1 MIKPRA
7 IARRLTLAATIL
19 AAVVGAVRPAS
30 AVPAFARKYQTS
42 CQTCHVVF
50 PKLNPFGE
58 AFRLNGYRMP
68 AETEEQIKET
78 PVSLGSEAYKKTW
91 PSMVYPSTI
100 PGHVPLAINIKLADV
115 YASETDGTSRTI
127 TRNDFQFPQEINLFA
142 AGTFGEKFGY
152 LAELTFENGAGVSIE
167 RAQLTANSVGGPEH
181 AVNFKVGFFAPD
193 LEDGFHEM
201 WLMTNNG
208 IDSLFTYN
216 PVGPQGGTSTAE
228 EGAGIS
234 LPENVKGIEFYGVA
248 KHRLFYTL
256 GVTDGLGQV
265 STDPTS
271 NPQSLGNDPHSTK
284 DWYARIDYKFGGMGL
299 DGDTTGKTL
308 PTENWRE
315 NSVRVGLLGYHGSG
329 DDVAFHLFDDTGT
342 PTFDVIDRRYDRLG
356 LYVSWLWR
364 DLNLFGV
371 YLHGK
376 DDLTVTDLG
385 TAAVTQPNP
394 TYNSW
399 FVQGDYVIRPP
410 FQVSLRYEDVS
421 PGDPSAS
428 SLRVGNA
435 NFTYLIVANI
445 KLMLEYQRDLHV
457 SQNYNAAAVLRF
469 AF

>member
-1 MIKPRA
+1 MSHARP
-7 IARRLTLAATIL
+7 IARCLTLAMVSF
-19 AAVVGAVRPAS
+19 AVVLGAHRPAS
-30 AVPAFARKYQTS
+30 AIPAFARKYQTS

-68 AETEEQIKET
+68 AETEEEIKET

-100 PGHVPLAINIKLADV
+100 PGHVPLAINIKMADV
-115 YASETDGTSRTI
+115 YASQTDGTNRTI
-127 TRNDFQFPQEINLFA
+127 TRNDFQFPQEVNLFA
-142 AGTFGEKFGY
+142 AGTFGDTFGY

-167 RAQLTANSVGGPEH
+167 RAQLTANSLFGAGH
-181 AVNFKVGFFAPD
+181 AVNFKVGMFAPD

-216 PVGPQGGTSTAE
+216 PIGPNGGTGTAE
-228 EGAGIS
+228 EGGGIS
-234 LPENVKGIEFYGVA
+234 LPENVKAIEFYGVA

-265 STDPTS
+265 STDPGS
-271 NPQSLGNDPHSTK
+271 NPQSTGNDVHSAK
-284 DWYARIDYKFGGMGL
+284 DWYARVDYKFGGMGL

-308 PTENWRE
+308 PPENWRE
-315 NSVRVGLLGYHGSG
+315 SSVRVGLLGYYGTG
-329 DDVAFHLFDDTGT
+329 NDVVFHEFDDLGN
-342 PTFDVIDRRYDRLG
+342 PTFDVIDRRYVRAG
-356 LYVSWLWR
+356 LYASWLWR
-364 DLNLFGV
+364 DLNVFGV

-376 DDLTVTDLG
+376 DDLTTTDLT

-394 TYNSW
+394 TYDAW
-399 FVQGDYVIRPP
+399 FVQADYVIRPP
-410 FQVSLRYEDVS
+410 FQVSLRYEDVA
-421 PGDPSAS
+421 PGDPSAAS
-428 SLRVGNA
+428 IRVGNA
-435 NFTYLIVANI
+435 NFTYLIVANM
-445 KLMLEYQRDLHV
+445 KLMLEYQRDLHE
-457 SQNYNAAAVLRF
+457 SKNYNAAAVLRF